1 MYTYTFISTQP
12 FVAPHR
18 VNAMIDAHISLRAK
32 LARRKSAREPN
43 FKTTHPD
50 ATPDRPND
58 RTPSRIHRRRRRI
71 NQPIMLA
78 RGLTRALALGHRS
91 LSSSAPKPTTME
103 LIKALR
109 ERTGA
114 PIVDVKNALAA
125 HENDAEAAYDAL
137 RAKGLA
143 AAAKKTG
150 RTSAD
155 GCAGLTRDARGATLI
170 EINAETDFVARNE
183 AFTALVRRAGEV
195 LSETLAS
202 DEGFATEFRGARD
215 GGFGECDAV
224 RLAALKTKSSNTD
237 GQWTTLGDLTK
248 ETAVNVREN
257 VRLRRAFVYAT
268 TAGSEEVIGTYV
280 HGATTPGVGRQAAC
294 VVAKG
299 VSEDFANKLAMH
311 VVASAPA
318 YLRSDCVPKDVYER
332 EMAVFRAQTEGSG
345 KPANIVDKILA
356 GRMSKYYEETC
367 LENQKFVMDDSLTV
381 GKAVAAE
388 GGELIA
394 FARVKVGEGIDV
406 EEKNFADEVAE
417 AVRST

>member
-1 MYTYTFISTQP
+1 M
-12 FVAPHR
+12 
-18 VNAMIDAHISLRAK
+18 
-32 LARRKSAREPN
+32 LARR
-43 FKTTHPD
+43 
-50 ATPDRPND
+50 
-58 RTPSRIHRRRRRI
+58 
-71 NQPIMLA
+71 
-78 RGLTRALALGHRS
+78 LTRTIALGHRS
-91 LSSSAPKPTTME
+91 LSSNTSKPTPME
-103 LIKALR
+103 LIKTLR

-125 HENDAEAAYDAL
+125 HGNDPEAAYDAL

-170 EINAETDFVARNE
+170 EINSETDFVARNE

-195 LSETLAS
+195 LTETLGS

-224 RLAALKTKSSNTD
+224 RLAALKTSN
-237 GQWTTLGDLTK
+237 TTLGDLTK

-268 TAGSEEVIGTYV
+268 TVGSEEVIGTYV
-280 HGATTPGVGRQAAC
+280 HGATAPGVGRQAAC

-394 FARVKVGEGIDV
+394 FARVKVGEGIEV